1 MPNPRAQ
8 LPEPRIRG
16 AIALVVILAAVGL
29 AAAAVAGA
37 RPPIVVTDPDA
48 RTYRV
53 AVLRFASIGAS
64 ADEKLVGEL
73 REAVVAGIEF
83 SGLFSAA
90 DPEAFLE
97 PETSAPLEERRP
109 LVCPNWSQIG
119 VDVLLQGEVERK
131 QEGIRAEYRMIDVS
145 RGCKSL
151 GRKRYTVGRTDQRRL
166 GNAIADDVVAAF
178 TGRPGV
184 ADTELAFISTRGGSR
199 EVWVMDADGSN
210 ARSATQNRSINSFPS
225 WSSDGDAIAYTSYL
239 YRHRPHIFLLTRGR
253 RSPGR
258 ILRDLDGTNPQY
270 RAVFAPK
277 GDRLGLVMSVDGAAE
292 IFTVRKDGRN
302 LRRLT
307 KNRAIDVSPT
317 WSPDGGRIA
326 FVSDRSGTPQ
336 IYVMDADG
344 GNLRRLT
351 FNGTYNT
358 APDWSPDGRWI
369 AYESRLDNQFDIWLI
384 DPEGVVNLPL
394 VAHPR
399 SDEHPSW
406 SPDGRKVAFS
416 STRRGRADIY
426 TVDVTGENLRR
437 LTEGVGDNTSPAW
450 GPYRR

>member
-1 MPNPRAQ
+1 MAWLRA
-8 LPEPRIRG
+8 LPIVPV
-16 AIALVVILAAVGL
+16 LLAAVSVSF
-29 AAAAVAGA
+29 AEA
-37 RPPIVVTDPDA
+37 RPPIVVTDPSA
-48 RTYRV
+48 KTYRA
-53 AVLRFASIGAS
+53 AVLRFASIEAS
-64 ADEKLVGEL
+64 ADEDLVGAL
-73 REAVVAGIEF
+73 HDDVVAGIEF
-83 SGLFSAA
+83 SGLFSPV

-97 PETSAPLEERRP
+97 PATSAPLDDRRP

-131 QEGIRAEYRMIDVS
+131 EDGIRVEYRTIDVS

-151 GRKRYTVGRTDQRRL
+151 GRKRYTVTGNEQRRL
-166 GNAIADDVVAAF
+166 GKAIADDVVAAF
-178 TGRPGV
+178 TGRAGV
-184 ADTELAFISTRGGSR
+184 ADTELAFISNREGTK
-199 EVWVMDADGSN
+199 EVWVMDADGGN
-210 ARSATQNRSINSFPS
+210 PRSATQNRSINSFPS

-239 YRHRPHIFLLTRGR
+239 YRRRPHIFLLTRGR

-258 ILRDLDGTNPQY
+258 ILRELDGRNPLY
-270 RAVFAPK
+270 RAVFAPE
-277 GDRLGLVMSVDGAAE
+277 GDRLAIVMSVDGAAE
-292 IFTVRKDGRN
+292 IFTVEKDGRN

-317 WSPDGGRIA
+317 WSPDKSRIA
-326 FVSDRSGTPQ
+326 FVSDRSGSPQ

-351 FNGTYNT
+351 YNGGYNT
-358 APDWSPDGRWI
+358 APDWSPDGSWI
-369 AYESRLDNQFDIWLI
+369 AYESRVSNQFDIWLI
-384 DPEGVVNLPL
+384 DPDGAVNLPL

-399 SDEHPSW
+399 SAEHPSW
-406 SPDGRKVAFS
+406 SPDGRKIAFS

-437 LTEGVGDNTSPAW
+437 LTEGAGDNTSPAW